1 MKWYSDTLAL
11 NSAALGKIRAIVP
24 EQGNTEQTEEG
35 TELSEQANQNKK
47 KGMILPF
54 EPYSLTFDDIKYS
67 VDMPKVI
74 TLHSGVQMCLI

>member
-1 MKWYSDTLAL
+1 M
-11 NSAALGKIRAIVP
+11 NSAALGKLRAVVVEAGNA
-24 EQGNTEQTEEG
+24 EQDG
-35 TELSEQANQNKK
+35 TELSESTNQNQK

-74 TLHSGVQMCLI
+74 TQHSGV